1 LNTLKIG
8 RRRQFVQL
16 IVGRESGMTDDL
28 LLVVSVSVGI
38 LSAFLLLVS
47 WEPFVLSLVLV
58 EKNLAENTATWQ
70 WGFLFD
76 P

>member
-1 LNTLKIG
+1 
-8 RRRQFVQL
+8 
-16 IVGRESGMTDDL
+16 MTDDL